1 MDESL
6 KVDRLI
12 LLCFESQ
19 KSENLKNRL
28 SKFKLKKKPLKIK
41 KRSQMSPQG
50 SIFIWHVSQQK
61 YLVPNDIINARKFYS
76 LLSATTD
83 NVCEKRVSEV
93 DIHERK
99 ERDK

>member
-1 MDESL
+1 ML
-6 KVDRLI
+6 A
-12 LLCFESQ
+12 CFTT
-19 KSENLKNRL
+19 
-28 SKFKLKKKPLKIK
+28 
-41 KRSQMSPQG
+41 
-50 SIFIWHVSQQK
+50 K

-83 NVCEKRVSEV
+83 NVCERVSEV

>member
-1 MDESL
+1 
-6 KVDRLI
+6 
-12 LLCFESQ
+12 
-19 KSENLKNRL
+19 
-28 SKFKLKKKPLKIK
+28 
-41 KRSQMSPQG
+41 MSPQG
-50 SIFIWHVSQQK
+50 SIFIWHVSQQN

-99 ERDK
+99 EETSDNIYAMISFKLSSLLTSVVKKDEE